1 MAKLVAISGMLAHQ
15 SLTSI
20 EINNGFVLTVKAG
33 YSKLLR
39 NISRGEH
46 ALSYIIRIPVYK
58 ITSYISLFKSVTLSH
73 LLPKFYK

>member
-1 MAKLVAISGMLAHQ
+1 MAKLVAISDMLAHQ

-58 ITSYISLFKSVTLSH
+58 ITSYNVCHTCIFL
-73 LLPKFYK
+73 

>member
-1 MAKLVAISGMLAHQ
+1 MAKLVAISGMLAHK

-20 EINNGFVLTVKAG
+20 EINNSFVLTVKAG

-58 ITSYISLFKSVTLSH
+58 ITSYNVCFTCISL
-73 LLPKFYK
+73 

>member
-1 MAKLVAISGMLAHQ
+1 MAKLVAISDMLAHQ

-46 ALSYIIRIPVYK
+46 ALSYIIRIPMYK
-58 ITSYISLFKSVTLSH
+58 ITSYNICHTCISL
-73 LLPKFYK
+73 

>member
-20 EINNGFVLTVKAG
+20 EINNGFLLTVKAG

-58 ITSYISLFKSVTLSH
+58 ITSYISLLKSVTLSH
-73 LLPKFYK
+73 LLTKFYK

>member
-1 MAKLVAISGMLAHQ
+1 MAKLVAISGTLAHQ

-46 ALSYIIRIPVYK
+46 ALSYIIRISVYK
-58 ITSYISLFKSVTLSH
+58 ITSYNVCHTCISL
-73 LLPKFYK
+73 

>member
-1 MAKLVAISGMLAHQ
+1 MAKLVAISGMLALQ

-33 YSKLLR
+33 YSKLLC

-58 ITSYISLFKSVTLSH
+58 ITSYNVCHTRISL
-73 LLPKFYK
+73 

>member
-1 MAKLVAISGMLAHQ
+1 MAKLVAISGILAHK

-46 ALSYIIRIPVYK
+46 ALSYIIRIPV
-58 ITSYISLFKSVTLSH
+58 L
-73 LLPKFYK
+73 

>member
-1 MAKLVAISGMLAHQ
+1 MSKLVAISGMLAHQ

-20 EINNGFVLTVKAG
+20 EINNGFLLTVKAG

-58 ITSYISLFKSVTLSH
+58 ITSYISLLKSVTLSH
-73 LLPKFYK
+73 LLTKFYK